1 MHMPDNQE
9 LTIVS
14 NRLPIVMDFDE
25 HTCQW
30 AGKPGAGGLVSA
42 MNPILQQRGGTWVG
56 WPGMVAE
63 KAAGHQDHLDGVIDE
78 IGHQAGYKLD
88 PVMLSEDEVDG
99 YYGGFANSVLWPLF
113 HGFPNRCDFNPDFWN
128 QYEAVNEKF
137 AAALANTVSADQ
149 PIWVHDYHLIGVA
162 EKLRDITS
170 TGNIGYFLHIPFPA
184 LENYTKL
191 PWRAELMRGLLAYD
205 LLGFQ
210 SGRDKRNFLECVARL
225 MPDATITHSG
235 ATSRVVV
242 QGNEVSVGVFPISI
256 DFEDFDQRARSA
268 DVQSRIERMRDELG
282 PYKVLLGIDRLDYTK
297 GLIERFEAF
306 EHLLRVHPE
315 LCEEVVF
322 FQLVV
327 PSRESVPEYKALK
340 KEIDRIVG
348 RINGR
353 FSTSKWQPIHY
364 LYNTVEIEELT
375 ALYRHAK
382 VGVVTPLCDGM
393 NLVSKEY
400 CASQIDEQG
409 ALILSEFAGAAD
421 EFHEDAILVNPYDA
435 VGTAEAMYQAVT
447 MAKDE
452 CQRRM
457 SQLRERVQTHDVF
470 WWANQ
475 FVESLHEPTTL
486 MESSEAE
493 YLPTFDAPHRAGDKH
508 TAGDKHIAGDKH
520 SQDKRNDEPRTNG
533 RHGQGAGFQRPGPPD
548 IKQPRP

>member
-1 MHMPDNQE
+1 MHMPDSQK

-25 HTCQW
+25 RTHEWT
-30 AGKPGAGGLVSA
+30 GKPGSGGLVSA
-42 MNPILQQRGGTWVG
+42 MNPILQERGGTWVG
-56 WPGMVAE
+56 WPGMIAE
-63 KAAGHQDHLDGVIDE
+63 KAEGHRARLDEVIDE
-78 IGHQAGYKLD
+78 IGEEAGYRLE
-88 PVMLSEDEVDG
+88 PVMLSKEDVDG

-113 HGFPNRCDFNPDFWN
+113 HGFPNRCEFNPAFWN
-128 QYEAVNEKF
+128 QYEKVNETF
-137 AAALANTVSADQ
+137 ATALAETISPGQ

-162 EKLRDITS
+162 EKLREIAEP
-170 TGNIGYFLHIPFPA
+170 GNIGYFLHIPFPA
-184 LENYTKL
+184 LENYIKL
-191 PWRAELMRGLLAYD
+191 PWRADLMRALLAYD

-210 SGRDKRNFLECVARL
+210 SGRDKRNFLECVTRL
-225 MPDATITHSG
+225 MPEASITHSG
-235 ATSRVVV
+235 ATASVEI
-242 QGNEVSVGVFPISI
+242 QDNQVSVGVFPISI
-256 DFEDFDQRARSA
+256 DFEDFDKRARSA
-268 DVQSRIERMRDELG
+268 DVERRIERMRDELG
-282 PYKVLLGIDRLDYTK
+282 PYKLLLGIDRLDYTK

-306 EHLLRVHPE
+306 EELLSSHPE
-315 LCEEVVF
+315 LCEEVIF

-327 PSRESVPEYKALK
+327 PSRESVPEYQALK

-375 ALYRHAK
+375 ALYRHAA

-400 CASQIDEQG
+400 CASQIDEHG

-421 EFHEDAILVNPYDA
+421 EFHEHAILVNPYDT
-435 VGTAEAMYQAVT
+435 VGTAEAIYEAVT
-447 MAKDE
+447 MDE
-452 CQRRM
+452 AERRRRM
-457 SQLRERVQTHDVF
+457 SGLRERVKTHDVF

-486 MESSEAE
+486 VETSEAE
-493 YLPTFDAPHRAGDKH
+493 YLPTFAAPHRKAKGLN
-508 TAGDKHIAGDKH
+508 
-520 SQDKRNDEPRTNG
+520 QDQPTDGPRI
-533 RHGQGAGFQRPGPPD
+533 QRPSPPD